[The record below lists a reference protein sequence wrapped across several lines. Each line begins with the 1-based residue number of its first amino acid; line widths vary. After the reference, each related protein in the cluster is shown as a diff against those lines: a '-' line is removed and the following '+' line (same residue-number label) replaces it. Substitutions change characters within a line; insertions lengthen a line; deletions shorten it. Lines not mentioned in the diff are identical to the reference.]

1 MKQMY
6 TNEPIT
12 ISFFKAFSAEGEELF
27 REFQKRM
34 DGSMLLRGHPVRVIE
49 EKVYKMMPAIS
60 ACFQSDVVIFD
71 GSLEDG
77 KHEQYRAALELM
89 KNLDYV
95 LIVSRT
101 ALPFNFMG
109 MRRGGAPELIKTG
122 TTEYCP
128 WKTNSEILDWL
139 EDTLQN
145 SSMQLPRKL
154 KMQMPEAGNRAQMES
169 VMKFEGQLIFESE
182 ERREILSGVFVSYLS
197 RYSKFSDKKVDA
209 PFVEDLFSKISQV
222 SSVPKEEIRY
232 FPPGKISL
240 EFMTGQRR
248 FEIASITDDFFAG
261 CKAFWIYDT
270 EDYASSWW
278 AYGERVSL
286 SRIFHNSMD
295 KCPAIYTAKPV
306 KQPDGSWK
314 FDIKAYLTV
323 EQKRDF
329 LPNLTEKQM
338 TELTRIHMNSYPE
351 SVAYEQVEKMRQLA
365 KMPDI
370 FLKLQTSTAYKWTRS
385 VFRALGDLDDEA
397 RQELKKMKDVNRLK
411 ESVRSYAYSRAFW
424 EDHIVECTTCRAQ
437 TAEKLDPESFMHFSK
452 PYFYRLSPEK
462 YHEMRRN
469 LQAGRRALVKL
480 PCGHTFHLAA
490 SGTYYRWWTVKSDV
504 PTGPKGALTEPI
516 DFISFV

>member
-1 MKQMY
+1 MH

-12 ISFFKAFSAEGEELF
+12 ISFFKAFSTEGEELF

-34 DGSMLLRGHPVRVIE
+34 NGSTLRGYPVRVVE

-77 KHEQYRAALELM
+77 KHEQYHAALELM
-89 KNLDYV
+89 KGLDYV

-109 MRRGGAPELIKTG
+109 MRKGGAPELVATG

-154 KMQMPEAGNRAQMES
+154 KMQMPKIKNRTQLES
-169 VMKFEGQLIFESE
+169 VKKFEEQLLLESVE
-182 ERREILSGVFVSYLS
+182 LCKHPTGVFVSYLS
-197 RYSKFSDKKVDA
+197 RYSKFSGEKANA
-209 PFVEDLFSKISQV
+209 PFVEELFGEISRV

-286 SRIFHNSMD
+286 SRIFHDSMD

-306 KQPDGSWK
+306 KQPNGSWK
-314 FDIKAYLTV
+314 FDIKAYLTE
-323 EQKRDF
+323 EQKRGF
-329 LPNLTEKQM
+329 LPDLTEKQM
-338 TELTRIHMNSYPE
+338 TELTQIYINSHPD
-351 SVAYEQVEKMRQLA
+351 SVAYEQIKKMRRLA
-365 KMPDI
+365 KVPDI
-370 FLKLQTSTAYKWTRS
+370 FLKLQAAAVYEQARS
-385 VFRALGDLDDEA
+385 VIESVGELDDKA
-397 RQELKKMKDVNRLK
+397 RQELENLKDVEYLK
-411 ESVRSYAYSRAFW
+411 ESVRSYAYTKEFW
-424 EDHIVECTTCRAQ
+424 EDHILECLVCRAQ
-437 TAEKLDPESFMHFSK
+437 VGEGLDPESFMHFSK
-452 PYFYRLSPEK
+452 PYFYRLPPEK
-462 YHEMRRN
+462 YRDIRRI
-469 LQAGRRALVKL
+469 LQTGCHASVKL
-480 PCGHTFHLAA
+480 PCGHTFELAI
-490 SGTYYRWWTVKSDV
+490 SGTYHRWWTVKSDV
-504 PTGPKGALTEPI
+504 PTGPKGALVEQI
-516 DFISFV
+516 DFVSFV